1 MIEGYGEME
10 RTQVL
15 DFTELPTHLSLRHPY
30 ERFAVMKGS
39 KCLTDYASVLMDIIS
54 FMVLVLSAKNNLA
67 DACTFSSSSHC
78 TIPYT

>member
-39 KCLTDYASVLMDIIS
+39 KCLTDYASVLMDILS
-54 FMVLVLSAKNNLA
+54 FMVLVLSAKKMGEFLYLNLNEFEL
-67 DACTFSSSSHC
+67 DFCH
-78 TIPYT
+78 